1 MPEHLRTLS
10 TLHSPLFTLHSPLS
24 TLHPPLMPLAIE
36 MRNIHK
42 RFGSLVANNGV
53 NFDLRR
59 GQVHALLGE
68 NGAGKTTLMRILY
81 GLYHADEGDILVDG
95 QRVAIHSPKDA
106 IALGIGMVTQHF
118 ALVPPLTVAE
128 NVVLGYNP
136 GVRLNL
142 KQASQRVAE
151 AAERLGIEVAP
162 LALVNDLSVGERQR
176 VEILKALYRNATVL
190 ILDEPTAVLVPQEVD
205 RLFESLRRLQAAGL
219 SVVFI
224 SHKLVEVM
232 SITDQVTV
240 LRAGELVGTV
250 KTADTSPAEL
260 ARLMVGRE
268 TFAASRLDRSSAIGP
283 ISSESIGAARLDRS
297 PKIGPIAMP
306 TLRLENVAAQ
316 DNKGLAALKNITLD
330 VHAGEIVGLAGVSGN
345 GQSELAQV
353 LEGVRQASAGRVL
366 VDGQDLTHA
375 DPTGM
380 MRAGVG
386 RIPED
391 RHESVVPEMTV
402 AQNMAL
408 EHLGEFVAK
417 GTLDKRR
424 MRQHAEHLIAA
435 YQIKAKPDDRIR
447 TLSGGNMQK
456 VILARVLERNPKV
469 IVVAQPTRGLDVGAT
484 EYVHGKLVEQRQ
496 RGAAILLISEDL
508 DEILDL
514 SDRIAVIYE
523 GEIRGILPRAE
534 ADVERLGLLMSGVS
548 WLDSKQLDAS
558 PVVE

>member
-1 MPEHLRTLS
+1 MHLPTA
-10 TLHSPLFTLHSPLS
+10 PN
-24 TLHPPLMPLAIE
+24 AVE

-42 RFGSLVANNGV
+42 RFGSLVANDGV
-53 NFDLRR
+53 NFGLRH

-95 QRVAIHSPKDA
+95 ERVTIHSPKDA

-136 GVRLNL
+136 GVRLDL
-142 KQASQRVAE
+142 KQASQRVGE

-162 LALVNDLSVGERQR
+162 LALVKDLSVGERQR
-176 VEILKALYRNATVL
+176 VEILKALYRNARVL

-205 RLFESLRRLQAAGL
+205 RLFESLRRLQASGL

-240 LRAGELVGTV
+240 LRAGEVVGAV
-250 KTADTSPAEL
+250 NTADTSQAEL

-268 TFAASRLDRSSAIGP
+268 ALAASRLDRSSAIGP
-283 ISSESIGAARLDRS
+283 ISDELIDEARLDRS
-297 PKIGPIAMP
+297 PKIGPIASP

-316 DNKGLAALKNITLD
+316 DNKGLSALKNITLD

-402 AQNMAL
+402 AQNIAL

-484 EYVHGKLVEQRQ
+484 EYVHGKLGEQRQ

>member
-1 MPEHLRTLS
+1 
-10 TLHSPLFTLHSPLS
+10 
-24 TLHPPLMPLAIE
+24 MPLAIE

-95 QRVAIHSPKDA
+95 QRVTIHSPKDA

-142 KQASQRVAE
+142 NQASQRVAE

-162 LALVNDLSVGERQR
+162 LALVKDLSVGERQR

-250 KTADTSPAEL
+250 NTADTSQA
-260 ARLMVGRE
+260 
-268 TFAASRLDRSSAIGP
+268 
-283 ISSESIGAARLDRS
+283 
-297 PKIGPIAMP
+297 
-306 TLRLENVAAQ
+306 
-316 DNKGLAALKNITLD
+316 
-330 VHAGEIVGLAGVSGN
+330 
-345 GQSELAQV
+345 ELAQV
-353 LEGVRQASAGRVL
+353 DGWPGNLCSIANGPIFGDRSILYAWIGPIFGDRSNLIQ
-366 VDGQDLTHA
+366 VD
-375 DPTGM
+375 
-380 MRAGVG
+380 
-386 RIPED
+386 
-391 RHESVVPEMTV
+391 
-402 AQNMAL
+402 
-408 EHLGEFVAK
+408 
-417 GTLDKRR
+417 
-424 MRQHAEHLIAA
+424 
-435 YQIKAKPDDRIR
+435 
-447 TLSGGNMQK
+447 
-456 VILARVLERNPKV
+456 
-469 IVVAQPTRGLDVGAT
+469 
-484 EYVHGKLVEQRQ
+484 
-496 RGAAILLISEDL
+496 
-508 DEILDL
+508 
-514 SDRIAVIYE
+514 
-523 GEIRGILPRAE
+523 
-534 ADVERLGLLMSGVS
+534 
-548 WLDSKQLDAS
+548 
-558 PVVE
+558 

>member
-1 MPEHLRTLS
+1 MCIRDRLDTPTLR
-10 TLHSPLFTLHSPLS
+10 HSDTP
-24 TLHPPLMPLAIE
+24 MPLAIE

-53 NFDLRR
+53 NFGLRH

-95 QRVAIHSPKDA
+95 ERVTIHSPKDA

-142 KQASQRVAE
+142 KQASQRVGE

-162 LALVNDLSVGERQR
+162 LALVKDLSVGERQR

-205 RLFESLRRLQAAGL
+205 RLFESLRRLQASGL

-240 LRAGELVGTV
+240 LRAGEVVGTV
-250 KTADTSPAEL
+250 NTADTSQAEL

-283 ISSESIGAARLDRS
+283 ISSESINTARLDRS
-297 PKIGPIAMP
+297 PKIGPIAGP
-306 TLRLENVAAQ
+306 TLRLENIAAQ
-316 DNKGLAALKNITLD
+316 DNKGLSALKNITLD